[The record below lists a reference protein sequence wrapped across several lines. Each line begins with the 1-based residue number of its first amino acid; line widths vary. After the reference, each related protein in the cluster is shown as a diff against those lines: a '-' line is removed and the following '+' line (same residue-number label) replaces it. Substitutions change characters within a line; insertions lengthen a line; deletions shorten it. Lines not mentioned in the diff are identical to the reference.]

1 MYSQIGVTALYRIR
15 RIAFL
20 AGPTGRDANMHY
32 KEEGLHS
39 ILAQVL
45 NLHVL
50 DGKIVATGA

>member
-1 MYSQIGVTALYRIR
+1 MYSLIGVTALHRIR

-20 AGPTGRDANMHY
+20 AGPSGRDAIMHN

-39 ILAQVL
+39 ISAQVL

-50 DGKIVATGA
+50 EGTIVPTGA